1 MGQKDNPK
9 VIGLRPIE
17 ARALHQQDLGLL
29 EHFLDE
35 CLIICNGV
43 DVGIQLRKH
52 VKRRTGLEHWNE
64 ICRIAICRSLS
75 NRTPPPKFTSGGES
89 PIEMEWKT
97 FAGDISSELSA
108 LILLRAYTDGIDIH
122 SKDALAGYFRAHLE
136 RGIGTLQNVRS
147 IAEMVNLN

>member
-1 MGQKDNPK
+1 MKNP
-9 VIGLRPIE
+9 VE
-17 ARALHQQDLGLL
+17 TARVSARGR
-29 EHFLDE
+29 EI
-35 CLIICNGV
+35 LIKI
-43 DVGIQLRKH
+43 
-52 VKRRTGLEHWNE
+52 KRRTGLEHWNE